1 MKKEREFV
9 KIFRFFFHST
19 KLSKLFQSAQRQA
32 RSSNLVMEQLPS
44 QITQAISIA
53 LNPSPSIPQEQRH
66 QAYSYLQ
73 KVKDEARDTWQ
84 ACWVLFL
91 DGREQGQVG
100 GRGLGKEERMFALQV
115 VAEA

>member
-9 KIFRFFFHST
+9 RNSFASFPFNQT
-19 KLSKLFQSAQRQA
+19 LKLFQSAQRQA